1 MHDRDLHANILGISA
16 PLQYSDVVL
25 DIATG
30 TVEAFVEHRG
40 DASCPKC
47 GKPCAGDGAAIIFH
61 LAGLDLVPRPVS
73 ALTIS

>member
-1 MHDRDLHANILGISA
+1 MHDRDLHANIIGISA

-40 DASCPKC
+40 EASCPKS
-47 GKPCAGDGAAIIFH
+47 AASP
-61 LAGLDLVPRPVS
+61 AREAVPWAES
-73 ALTIS
+73 MHA